1 MEAGLTAILELE
13 VGSTQ
18 VALLEEYIQT
28 SEWFLNIR
36 SYWDKMGKNDQKL
49 SCEWRTREDRMD
61 VSNFKIK
68 SQSASQKQER
78 TYNLKQTKST
88 KSRFKK
94 MGFSLL
100 FKRNNWVHRSQTWRE
115 RVWEPLIR
123 MLCHLMFLTLYAGQ
137 QASPGHKTSG
147 HKSTFLL
154 ILFIHCFKPFLTKT
168 SRVLSTGFRS

>member
-88 KSRFKK
+88 KSRF
-94 MGFSLL
+94 
-100 FKRNNWVHRSQTWRE
+100 
-115 RVWEPLIR
+115 
-123 MLCHLMFLTLYAGQ
+123 
-137 QASPGHKTSG
+137 
-147 HKSTFLL
+147 
-154 ILFIHCFKPFLTKT
+154 
-168 SRVLSTGFRS
+168 